1 MKKLTFFLS
10 ALIMLLFSAS
20 SLQYAQMMNN
30 NMMPDSISGHVYA
43 APGHEMPPIKIIA
56 NASIT
61 LYSFSVLGDTTLYST
76 TSDST
81 GFYAIGNIKPG
92 HYLLVCNAAG
102 YSTYLR
108 RDFEM
113 GDENRSTYN
122 IIMHDTLS
130 IVGSSVN
137 GKVQF
142 DESETPVPN
151 AIIEFISLNPL
162 DTNVF
167 ATTDSLGRFSARV
180 KVGQYFVSCTVSMS
194 DSVSVFQMYFPHALT
209 MAGAQIV
216 NIGMGDM
223 DRELNF
229 NIPNRIG
236 VKHNITF
243 TGNVT
248 SITNVPLDSVRIRIF
263 ASGEDRHDDRSFMVS
278 TFTDASGN
286 FTVTL
291 DSIQQS
297 FNEFIVAAHKRGYNV
312 QFYNNQSTFFNATEL
327 IALNDTTFSSLN
339 FTLTP
344 LDTNSNYSISGTVS
358 DTAGNPIKGAFVN
371 AIDSASGKSN
381 IAIADSLGNYSVQG
395 LTKGTYFL
403 MFSAK
408 GYRHEF
414 YPGVA
419 EWEDAKSVVLD
430 SSITGLNVVLNLNK
444 HSNYGGEVSGV
455 IHSDKGLDIAGV
467 LVTVKDSTGTVI
479 GSTITDQNGAYTV
492 AGLNQGTYTI
502 IASTSTYSSVITT
515 ANYSPTSGSTTISNI
530 TLTTSITAIK
540 NQVVTTPSTFVLDNN
555 YPNPFNPSTII
566 GFSLPYSSH
575 VSLEIYNILGQK
587 VAVLLN
593 NTLAAGHYSYS
604 FNANG
609 LASGVYLYKLQTNNF
624 VSVKKMI
631 LNK

>member
-1 MKKLTFFLS
+1 MKKLTLFFL
-10 ALIMLLFSAS
+10 ALTMLVLTAS
-20 SLQYAQMMNN
+20 SVQFAQMMNN

-43 APGHEMPPIKIIA
+43 APGHDMPPTKIIA
-56 NASIT
+56 NANIS
-61 LYSFSVLGDTTLYST
+61 LYRFSQLGDTTLYSA

-81 GFYAIGNIKPG
+81 GFFGIGNIKPG
-92 HYLLVCNAAG
+92 HYLLICNASG
-102 YSTYLR
+102 YSTFLR

-113 GDENRSTYN
+113 GDENRSSFN
-122 IIMHDTLS
+122 ILMHDTLS
-130 IVGSSVN
+130 IVGSSIN
-137 GKVQF
+137 GRVQF
-142 DESETPVPN
+142 DESEVPISN

-167 ATTDSLGRFSARV
+167 ATTDSLGRYSARV
-180 KVGQYFVSCTVSMS
+180 NNGQYYVSCTVSMS
-194 DSVSVFQMYFPHALT
+194 DSVSVFQIYFPHALT

-229 NIPNRIG
+229 DIPTHIG
-236 VKHNITF
+236 VKHNFTF

-248 SITNVPLDSVRIRIF
+248 SFTNVPLDSAKINIF
-263 ASGEDRHDDRSFMVS
+263 AAGQDRHDDRSFIVS

-297 FNEFIVAAHKRGYNV
+297 FNVFIVAAHKRGYNV
-312 QFYNNQSTFFNATEL
+312 QFYNNQSAFFDANLL
-327 IALNDTTFSSLN
+327 IAFNDTTFSNLN

-344 LDTNSNYSISGTVS
+344 LDTNSNYSISGTVT
-358 DTAGNPIKGAFVN
+358 DTAGNGLKGVFVS
-371 AIDSASGKSN
+371 AIDSATGKPN
-381 IAIADSLGNYSVQG
+381 ISISDSLGNYSVQG
-395 LTKGTYFL
+395 LTKGTYYL

-408 GYRHEF
+408 GFRHEF
-414 YPGVA
+414 FPHND
-419 EWEDAKSVVLD
+419 EWENAKSIVLD
-430 SSITGLNVVLNLNK
+430 SSISGYNIVLNMNK
-444 HSNYGGEVSGV
+444 NSNFGGEVSGD
-455 IHSDKGLDIAGV
+455 IHSDKGMNMAGV
-467 LVTVKDSTGTVI
+467 LVTVKDSAGNVI
-479 GSTITDQNGAYTV
+479 GSSITDQNGSYTI
-492 AGLNQGTYTI
+492 AGLTQGTYTI
-502 IASTSTYSSVITT
+502 IASTSTYSSVVTT
-515 ANYSPTSGSTTISNI
+515 TTYNPAAGSTTISNI
-530 TLTTSITAIK
+530 TLTSSITAVK
-540 NQVVTTPSTFVLDNN
+540 NQVVAAPSTFVLDNN